1 MRKIIVVW
9 PSRLKKVIKQ
19 AHPAEVCAFIGFTG
33 IIFTGLA
40 VVAYSLFINLINL
53 F

>member
-1 MRKIIVVW
+1 MRKIIVIW
-9 PSRLKKVIKQ
+9 PSRLKKVIKE